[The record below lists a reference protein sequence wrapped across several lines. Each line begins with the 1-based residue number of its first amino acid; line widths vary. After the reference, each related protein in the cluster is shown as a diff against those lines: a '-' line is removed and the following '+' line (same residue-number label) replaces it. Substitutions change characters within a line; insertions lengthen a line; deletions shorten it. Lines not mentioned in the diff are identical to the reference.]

1 MLMKVLKRLAEG
13 GIYSNKLMAKELG
26 IDEGMV
32 EQMIL
37 QLQQLGY
44 IEKEDMS
51 PCAGACDCGDGPKKA
66 SCCSGGSIDINIW
79 KVTSK
84 GQETA
89 LKIKN

>member
-1 MLMKVLKRLAEG
+1 MLMKILKRLTQG
-13 GIYSNKLMAKELG
+13 GRYSNKLMADELG

-32 EQMIL
+32 ERML
-37 QLQQLGY
+37 VQLQQLGY

-51 PCAGACDCGDGPKKA
+51 PCAGACDCGDSAKKG